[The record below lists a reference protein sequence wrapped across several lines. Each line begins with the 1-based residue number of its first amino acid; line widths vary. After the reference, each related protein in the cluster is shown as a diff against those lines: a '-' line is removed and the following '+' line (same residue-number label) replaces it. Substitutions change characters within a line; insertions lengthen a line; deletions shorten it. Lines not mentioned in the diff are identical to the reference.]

1 MGWRSVIVSSHAKI
15 SYSSNCMIVQTIEGI
30 HKIPIDDIYLLLI
43 CTTQAVITTELIN
56 RLNKVNAKIIFSDEY
71 QNPACEIVNNYPNNK
86 NIEKITKQIFWDDG
100 RKEVLWTKIV
110 TRKMINQLAVLKYK
124 HRDNIQDIKNEIDK
138 IEIGDSSNREA
149 VVARKYFKILFDND
163 FSRQQDLAINA
174 ALNYGYSILLSNFNR
189 EIVSQGFST
198 YIGIH
203 HHSLENS
210 FNLSSDLMEP
220 FRPIID
226 YWVSCKK
233 MNSLTPDIKFGL
245 VEILNMEIF
254 YKEKEMLVKTAIN
267 KYVADCFD
275 YLNDGKNFDL
285 KVELK
290 NEVPNNA
297 IDNNV

>member
-1 MGWRSVIVSSHAKI
+1 MGWRSVIISSHAKI
-15 SYSSNCMIVQTIEGI
+15 SYSSNCMIVQTMEGI
-30 HKIPIDDIYLLLI
+30 NKIPIDDVYLLLI
-43 CTTQAVITTELIN
+43 STTQAVITTELIN

-86 NIEKITKQIFWDDG
+86 NIEKINKQIFWDDG

-149 VVARKYFKILFDND
+149 VVDRKYFKFLFYND
-163 FSRQQDLAINA
+163 FSRNQNLAINA

-203 HHSLENS
+203 HHSLENT

-275 YLNDGKNFDL
+275 YLNNGKNFDL

-290 NEVPNNA
+290 NEVPDNE

>member
-124 HRDNIQDIKNEIDK
+124 HKDNIQDIKNEIDK

-149 VVARKYFKILFDND
+149 VVARKYFKSLFHNG
-163 FSRQQDLAINA
+163 FSRNQNLVINA

-203 HHSLENS
+203 HHSVENS

-233 MNSLTPDIKFGL
+233 MTSLTPDIKFGL

>member
-15 SYSSNCMIVQTIEGI
+15 SYSSNCMIVQTMEGI
-30 HKIPIDDIYLLLI
+30 NKIPIDDVYLLLI
-43 CTTQAVITTELIN
+43 STTQAVITTELIN

-124 HRDNIQDIKNEIDK
+124 HKDNIQDIKNEIDK

-149 VVARKYFKILFDND
+149 VVARKYFKSLFHNG
-163 FSRQQDLAINA
+163 FSRNQNLVINA

-203 HHSLENS
+203 HHSVENS

-233 MNSLTPDIKFGL
+233 MTSLTPDIKFGL

>member
-43 CTTQAVITTELIN
+43 CTTQAAITTELIN

-86 NIEKITKQIFWDDG
+86 NIENINKQIFWDDG

-124 HRDNIQDIKNEIDK
+124 HRDNIEDIKNEIDK

-254 YKEKEMLVKTAIN
+254 YREKEMLVKTAIS
-267 KYVADCFD
+267 KYVTDCLD
-275 YLNDGKNFDL
+275 YLNTGKQLNL

-290 NEVPNNA
+290 IEVPNNA

>member
-1 MGWRSVIVSSHAKI
+1 MGWRSVIISSHAKI
-15 SYSSNCMIVQTIEGI
+15 SYSSNCMIVQTMEGI
-30 HKIPIDDIYLLLI
+30 NKIPIDDIYLLLI
-43 CTTQAVITTELIN
+43 STTQAVITTELIN

-71 QNPACEIVNNYPNNK
+71 QNPTCEIVNNYPNNK
-86 NIEKITKQIFWDDG
+86 NIEKINEQIFWDDG

-149 VVARKYFKILFDND
+149 VVARKYFKLLFNND
-163 FSRQQDLAINA
+163 FSRNQNLAINA

-203 HHSLENS
+203 HHSLENT

-275 YLNDGKNFDL
+275 YLNNGKIFDL

>member
-1 MGWRSVIVSSHAKI
+1 MGWRSVIISSHAKI
-15 SYSSNCMIVQTIEGI
+15 SYSSNCMIVQTMEGI
-30 HKIPIDDIYLLLI
+30 NKIPIDDVYLLLI
-43 CTTQAVITTELIN
+43 STTQAVITTELIN

-86 NIEKITKQIFWDDG
+86 NIEKINKQIFWDDG

-149 VVARKYFKILFDND
+149 VVARKYFKLLFYNY
-163 FSRQQDLAINA
+163 FSRNQNLAINA

-203 HHSLENS
+203 HHSLENT

-275 YLNDGKNFDL
+275 YLNNGKNFDL

-290 NEVPNNA
+290 NEVPDNE

>member
-86 NIEKITKQIFWDDG
+86 NIENINKQIFWDDG

-124 HRDNIQDIKNEIDK
+124 HRDNIQDTKKEIDK

-254 YKEKEMLVKTAIN
+254 YREKEMLVKTAIS
-267 KYVADCFD
+267 KYVTDCLD
-275 YLNDGKNFDL
+275 YLNTGKQLNL

>member
-86 NIEKITKQIFWDDG
+86 NIENINKQIFWDDG

-124 HRDNIQDIKNEIDK
+124 HRDNIQDIKKEIDK

-254 YKEKEMLVKTAIN
+254 YREKEMLVKTAIS
-267 KYVADCFD
+267 KYVTDCLD
-275 YLNDGKNFDL
+275 YLNTGKQLNL

>member
-1 MGWRSVIVSSHAKI
+1 MGWRSVIISSHAKI
-15 SYSSNCMIVQTIEGI
+15 SYSSNCMIVQTMEGI
-30 HKIPIDDIYLLLI
+30 NKIPIDDVYLLLI
-43 CTTQAVITTELIN
+43 STTQAVITTELIN

-86 NIEKITKQIFWDDG
+86 NIEKINKQIFWDDG

-149 VVARKYFKILFDND
+149 VVARKYFKLLFYND
-163 FSRQQDLAINA
+163 FSRNQNLAINA

-203 HHSLENS
+203 HHSLENT

-245 VEILNMEIF
+245 VELLNMEII
-254 YKEKEMLVKTAIN
+254 YNGKEMLVKTAIS
-267 KYVADCFD
+267 KYVTDCLD
-275 YLNDGKNFDL
+275 YLNNGKSFDL

>member
-1 MGWRSVIVSSHAKI
+1 
-15 SYSSNCMIVQTIEGI
+15 MIVQTMEGI
-30 HKIPIDDIYLLLI
+30 NKIPIDDVYLLLI
-43 CTTQAVITTELIN
+43 STTQAVITTELIN

-86 NIEKITKQIFWDDG
+86 NIEKINKQIFWDDG

-149 VVARKYFKILFDND
+149 VVARKYFKLLFYNY
-163 FSRQQDLAINA
+163 FSRNQNLAINA

-203 HHSLENS
+203 HHSLENT

-275 YLNDGKNFDL
+275 YLNNGKNFDL

-290 NEVPNNA
+290 NEVPDNE

>member
-71 QNPACEIVNNYPNNK
+71 KNPACEIVNNYPNNK
-86 NIEKITKQIFWDDG
+86 SIEKINKQIFWDDG

-110 TRKMINQLAVLKYK
+110 TRKMINQLSVLKYK
-124 HRDNIQDIKNEIDK
+124 RRDSIQDIKNEIDK
-138 IEIGDSSNREA
+138 IEVGDTSNREA
-149 VVARKYFKILFDND
+149 VVARKYFKLLFHND
-163 FSRQQDLAINA
+163 FSRNQNLAINA
-174 ALNYGYSILLSNFNR
+174 ALNYGYSILLYNFNR

-210 FNLSSDLMEP
+210 FNLSSDFMEP

-233 MNSLTPDIKFGL
+233 MNALTPDIKFGL

-275 YLNDGKNFDL
+275 YLNNGKNFDL

>member
-124 HRDNIQDIKNEIDK
+124 HKDNIQDIKNEIDK

-149 VVARKYFKILFDND
+149 VVARKYFKSLFHNG
-163 FSRQQDLAINA
+163 FSRNQNLVINA

-203 HHSLENS
+203 HHSVENS